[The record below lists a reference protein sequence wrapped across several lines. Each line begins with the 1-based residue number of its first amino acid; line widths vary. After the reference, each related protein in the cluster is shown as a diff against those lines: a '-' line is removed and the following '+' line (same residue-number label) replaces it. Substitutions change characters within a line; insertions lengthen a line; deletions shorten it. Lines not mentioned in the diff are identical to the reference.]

1 MKINKV
7 FLMVVATVV
16 VLITF
21 FILWMFHGGADQS
34 KVIIEENVQKDNKV
48 SSVQKNYSE
57 LSMSSNANSLI
68 NQNNK
73 PIEHDM
79 NNNVLVKDKDY
90 ANYSYNQET
99 PVVVLGVN
107 EANLPPEEKSE
118 LLRKFNNLNVY
129 GSLSGGK
136 ITHEFKYTQK
146 YKSELEKA
154 GGYNKLE
161 QQLAFKPTPL
171 NNYIDNSLKLVGA
184 VTSGTY
190 TENKGFNSLFR
201 TYDNGNGTKL
211 EINEMYLNPEN
222 NMSVEVYKESINHY
236 IGNYPATI
244 ERLKDENG
252 TPITNLSWNTKDRNY
267 MLTASN
273 MNEVELDNLAKNI
286 VNYNDNQIRKN

>member
-7 FLMVVATVV
+7 FLMVIAIVV

-21 FILWMFHGGADQS
+21 VILWMFHGGADQS

-57 LSMSSNANSLI
+57 LNANSNFNSFV

-73 PIEHDM
+73 SLENGM
-79 NNNVLVKDKDY
+79 NNALVEDY
-90 ANYSYNQET
+90 ANYSYNQEN

-161 QQLAFKPTPL
+161 QQLTFKPTPL

-236 IGNYPATI
+236 IGTYPATI

-252 TPITNLSWNTKDRNY
+252 IPITNLSWNTKDRNY

-286 VNYNDNQIRKN
+286 VNYNRPLSKP

>member
-7 FLMVVATVV
+7 FLMVIAIVV

-21 FILWMFHGGADQS
+21 VILWMFHGGADQS
-34 KVIIEENVQKDNKV
+34 KVIIEETVQKDNKV

-57 LSMSSNANSLI
+57 LNANSNFNSFV

-73 PIEHDM
+73 SLENGM
-79 NNNVLVKDKDY
+79 NNALVEDY
-90 ANYSYNQET
+90 ANYSYNQEH

-161 QQLAFKPTPL
+161 QQLTFKPTPL

-236 IGNYPATI
+236 IGTYPATI

-252 TPITNLSWNTKDRNY
+252 IPITNLSWNTKDRNY

-286 VNYNDNQIRKN
+286 VNYNRPLSKP

>member
-7 FLMVVATVV
+7 FLMVIAIVV

-21 FILWMFHGGADQS
+21 VILWMFHGGADQS

-57 LSMSSNANSLI
+57 LNANSNFNSFV

-73 PIEHDM
+73 SLENGM
-79 NNNVLVKDKDY
+79 NNALVEDY
-90 ANYSYNQET
+90 ANYSYNQEN

-161 QQLAFKPTPL
+161 QQLTFKPTPL
-171 NNYIDNSLKLVGA
+171 NN
-184 VTSGTY
+184 
-190 TENKGFNSLFR
+190 
-201 TYDNGNGTKL
+201 
-211 EINEMYLNPEN
+211 
-222 NMSVEVYKESINHY
+222 
-236 IGNYPATI
+236 
-244 ERLKDENG
+244 
-252 TPITNLSWNTKDRNY
+252 
-267 MLTASN
+267 
-273 MNEVELDNLAKNI
+273 
-286 VNYNDNQIRKN
+286 